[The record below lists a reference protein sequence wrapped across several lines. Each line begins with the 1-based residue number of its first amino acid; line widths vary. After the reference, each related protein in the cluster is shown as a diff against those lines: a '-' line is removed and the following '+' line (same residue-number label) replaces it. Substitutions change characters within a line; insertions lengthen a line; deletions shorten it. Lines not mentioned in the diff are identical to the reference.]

1 MILKHLKRL
10 TFTMPMR
17 DGSITVMP
25 DMQMGKLMLRELM
38 ESQKQSSNMLLDD
51 TVSTVIE

>member
-1 MILKHLKRL
+1 
-10 TFTMPMR
+10 MPMR